1 LKALTKPSDEIELNR
16 PTVGPCP
23 SIRPPLIVMS
33 LTCMTNQG
41 REVCGVSG
49 LPTGAA
55 TAAELFERRVAP
67 LYHLAD
73 DAATIA
79 TACHAMA
86 VRFHRGGTLV
96 VFGTGSASTDAQHV
110 VVEFVHPVIMGKRA
124 LPAISLTA
132 DVATVT
138 GIAGT
143 EGFDEVFAH
152 QLRHLASARDIALG
166 VSPDGNCASVLRGLA
181 AARELGMLT
190 IALVGG
196 DGGQISSLQGADHIV
211 IARSDDPRVI
221 KEVHVTAYHVLWEL
235 VHVFLQHPDLLEPR
249 AVA

>member
-1 LKALTKPSDEIELNR
+1 
-16 PTVGPCP
+16 
-23 SIRPPLIVMS
+23 
-33 LTCMTNQG
+33 MTNQG

-49 LPTGAA
+49 SPAGTA
-55 TAAELFERRVAP
+55 TAAELFERRVLP

-73 DAATIA
+73 EASAIA

-96 VFGTGSASTDAQHV
+96 VFGNGTASTDAQHV

-166 VSPDGNCASVLRGLA
+166 ISPDGNCGNVLRGLA

-190 IALVGG
+190 IVLAGG
-196 DGGQISSLQGADHIV
+196 DGGRIRSLQAADHIV
-211 IARSDDPRVI
+211 LAHSDDPRVI

-235 VHVFLQHPDLLEPR
+235 VHVFFQHPDLLEPR

>member
-1 LKALTKPSDEIELNR
+1 
-16 PTVGPCP
+16 
-23 SIRPPLIVMS
+23 
-33 LTCMTNQG
+33 
-41 REVCGVSG
+41 
-49 LPTGAA
+49 
-55 TAAELFERRVAP
+55 LFERRVLP

-73 DAATIA
+73 DAAAIA

-86 VRFHRGGTLV
+86 ARFHQGGTLV
-96 VFGTGSASTDAQHV
+96 VFGNGTASTDAQHV
-110 VVEFVHPVIMGKRA
+110 AVEFVHPVIMGKQA

-143 EGFDEVFAH
+143 EGFEEVFAH

-166 VSPDGNCASVLRGLA
+166 ISPDGQCGNVLRGLA
-181 AARELGMLT
+181 TARELGMLT

-196 DGGQISSLQGADHIV
+196 DGGPIASLPAADHVV

-235 VHVFLQHPDLLEPR
+235 VHVFFQHPDLLEPR

>member
-1 LKALTKPSDEIELNR
+1 
-16 PTVGPCP
+16 
-23 SIRPPLIVMS
+23 
-33 LTCMTNQG
+33 MTNQG

-49 LPTGAA
+49 APTGTA
-55 TAAELFERRVAP
+55 TAAELFERRVLP

-73 DAATIA
+73 EASKIAA
-79 TACHAMA
+79 ACHAMA

-96 VFGTGSASTDAQHV
+96 VFGNGTSSTDAQHV
-110 VVEFVHPVIMGKRA
+110 AVEFVHPVIMGKRA

-166 VSPDGNCASVLRGLA
+166 VSPDGNCGSVLRGLA
-181 AARELGMLT
+181 IAKELGMLT
-190 IALVGG
+190 IGLVGG
-196 DGGQISSLQGADHIV
+196 DGGRIASLPAADHIV
-211 IARSDDPRVI
+211 VAHSDDPQVI

-235 VHVFLQHPDLLEPR
+235 VHVFFQHPDLLEPR

>member
-1 LKALTKPSDEIELNR
+1 
-16 PTVGPCP
+16 
-23 SIRPPLIVMS
+23 
-33 LTCMTNQG
+33 MTNQG

-49 LPTGAA
+49 SPAGTA
-55 TAAELFERRVAP
+55 TAAELFERRVLP

-73 DAATIA
+73 DASAIA

-96 VFGTGSASTDAQHV
+96 VFGNGTASTDAQHV

-166 VSPDGNCASVLRGLA
+166 ISPDGNCRNVLRGLA
-181 AARELGMLT
+181 AAQELDMLT

-196 DGGQISSLQGADHIV
+196 DGGQVASLGAADHIV
-211 IARSDDPRVI
+211 VARSDDPRVI

-235 VHVFLQHPDLLEPR
+235 VHVFFEHPDLLEPR

>member
-1 LKALTKPSDEIELNR
+1 
-16 PTVGPCP
+16 
-23 SIRPPLIVMS
+23 
-33 LTCMTNQG
+33 
-41 REVCGVSG
+41 VCGVSG
-49 LPTGAA
+49 SSAGTA
-55 TAAELFERRVAP
+55 TAAKLFERRVAP

-73 DAATIA
+73 DASAIA

-96 VFGTGSASTDAQHV
+96 VFGNGTASTDAQHI

-143 EGFDEVFAH
+143 EGFDQVFAH

-166 VSPDGNCASVLRGLA
+166 ISPDGHCRNVLRGLA
-181 AARELGMLT
+181 TARELGMLT

-196 DGGQISSLQGADHIV
+196 DGGRIASESAADHIV
-211 IARSDDPRVI
+211 VACSDDPQVI

-235 VHVFLQHPDLLEPR
+235 VHVFFEHPDLLEPR

>member
-1 LKALTKPSDEIELNR
+1 
-16 PTVGPCP
+16 
-23 SIRPPLIVMS
+23 MS
-33 LTCMTNQG
+33 GSPAGT
-41 REVCGVSG
+41 
-49 LPTGAA
+49 A
-55 TAAELFERRVAP
+55 TAAELFERRVLP

-73 DAATIA
+73 DASAIA

-86 VRFHRGGTLV
+86 VRFHRGGTLI
-96 VFGTGSASTDAQHV
+96 VFGNGTASTDAQHV
-110 VVEFVHPVIMGKRA
+110 AVEFVHPVIMGKRA

-166 VSPDGNCASVLRGLA
+166 ISPDGNCSNVLRGLT

-196 DGGQISSLQGADHIV
+196 DGGRIASRHVAEHIV
-211 IARSDDPRVI
+211 VAHSDDPRVI

-235 VHVFLQHPDLLEPR
+235 VHVFFQHPDLLEPR

>member
-1 LKALTKPSDEIELNR
+1 
-16 PTVGPCP
+16 
-23 SIRPPLIVMS
+23 
-33 LTCMTNQG
+33 MTNQG

-49 LPTGAA
+49 GSPAGTA
-55 TAAELFERRVAP
+55 TAAELFERRVLP

-73 DAATIA
+73 DAAAIA

-86 VRFHRGGTLV
+86 VRFHQGGTLV
-96 VFGTGSASTDAQHV
+96 VFGNGTASTDAQHV
-110 VVEFVHPVIMGKRA
+110 AVEFVHPVIMGKRA

-143 EGFDEVFAH
+143 EGFEEVFAH
-152 QLRHLASARDIALG
+152 QLRHLASPRDIALG
-166 VSPDGNCASVLRGLA
+166 ISPDGQCDNVLRGLVT
-181 AARELGMLT
+181 ARELGMLT

-196 DGGQISSLQGADHIV
+196 DGGPIASLPAAEHIV

-235 VHVFLQHPDLLEPR
+235 VHVFFQHPDLLEPR